1 MRVLGVE
8 TFRPTCNSI
17 SSLTLI
23 PHNSIIFSHLLPN
36 KTLTTTFFSSL
47 SLYSNASSSSSS
59 SSSKGR
65 NGFSIKASRKPRKSN
80 TNHPLPLDVEG
91 FIDDEEE
98 EDEDEESIVI
108 PFEGMRKWVEN
119 KPSGFGQGKQYDTS
133 IEDKLAEEIEQS
145 RRAQLANINK
155 LKNNPVNPNSKKEAK
170 GTPEVQ
176 PSGIRVRLSN
186 LPRKKNIQR
195 DLQSAFKGF
204 VRIVSISPAVSGSKK
219 TREPICKGF
228 AFVYFT
234 SEEVANRFIQ
244 TYSKRNLTFGKIQKQ
259 VTCEMVNSRESSES
273 AQQGNVAPKKVQKQQ
288 TSNVTNLCISLDSA
302 SKQELLAFSKQ
313 VMANLS
319 KSPDSTSGKEH
330 STLSKEVVA
339 YKTASPSEFLDSNPE
354 FATEQSY
361 SSTPEI
367 KISNLEESQESDSED
382 SLDSWE
388 DASIDEPIVLDD
400 PSVSA
405 NWDEDVEEGM
415 EHVNPSRHSDGEQT
429 PTLVTNAYSLS
440 SKYLNLSKLIGR
452 NERVA
457 LLTEADSLSSKEKP
471 ENQTDKK
478 KKKLRVKGKTEKT
491 PKLNVPGSSKRLK
504 TKEKTLLAGVLS
516 RYGKE
521 ASFVTQK

>member
-1 MRVLGVE
+1 MRVLGAE
-8 TFRPTCNSI
+8 TFRPTYNSI
-17 SSLTLI
+17 STLTSI
-23 PHNSIIFSHLLPN
+23 PHNSNIFSHLLPN
-36 KTLTTTFFSSL
+36 KTLTTTFFSAL
-47 SLYSNASSSSSS
+47 SLYSNAFSSSSQ
-59 SSSKGR
+59 GR

-98 EDEDEESIVI
+98 EDEDEDSIVI
-108 PFEGMRKWVEN
+108 PLEGMRKWVEN

-155 LKNNPVNPNSKKEAK
+155 LKNNPINPNSKKEVK
-170 GTPEVQ
+170 GAPEVQ

-204 VRIVSISPAVSGSKK
+204 VGIVSISPAVSGSKK

-234 SEEVANRFIQ
+234 SEEAANRFIQ
-244 TYSKRNLTFGKIQKQ
+244 TYSKQLLTFGKIQKQ

-273 AQQGNVAPKKVQKQQ
+273 SQQGKAAPKKLETQQ
-288 TSNVTNLCISLDSA
+288 TSNVTNLISLDSA
-302 SKQELLAFSKQ
+302 SKEELLAFSKQ

-319 KSPDSTSGKEH
+319 KSSNSTSRKEH
-330 STLSKEVVA
+330 PTLSKKVVA
-339 YKTASPSEFLDSNPE
+339 YETASPIEFMDSKAE
-354 FATEQSY
+354 FATDESY

-367 KISNLEESQESDSED
+367 KIPNLEESPESDSED

-388 DASIDEPIVLDD
+388 DASIDDPIVLDD

-415 EHVNPSRHSDGEQT
+415 EHVNHPSRHGDGEQT
-429 PTLVTNAYSLS
+429 PTLVTSAYSLS
-440 SKYLNLSKLIGR
+440 SE
-452 NERVA
+452 NETA
-457 LLTEADSLSSKEKP
+457 ASLTEADSFSSKEKLK
-471 ENQTDKK
+471 NQTDKK
-478 KKKLRVKGKTEKT
+478 KKKLPVKGKTEKT

-504 TKEKTLLAGVLS
+504 TKKKTLLAGVLS

-521 ASFVTQK
+521 ASLVTQK

>member
-1 MRVLGVE
+1 MRVLGAE
-8 TFRPTCNSI
+8 TFRLTCNSI
-17 SSLTLI
+17 STLTSI
-23 PHNSIIFSHLLPN
+23 PHNSIIFSPLLPN
-36 KTLTTTFFSSL
+36 KTLTTTFFASL
-47 SLYSNASSSSSS
+47 SLYSNASSSSQ
-59 SSSKGR
+59 GR

-80 TNHPLPLDVEG
+80 TNHPLPLDIEG

-119 KPSGFGQGKQYDTS
+119 KPNGFGQGKQYDTS

-155 LKNNPVNPNSKKEAK
+155 LKNNPVNPNSKKEVK
-170 GTPEVQ
+170 GAPAVQ

-204 VRIVSISPAVSGSKK
+204 VGIVSASPAVSGSKK

-234 SEEVANRFIQ
+234 SEEAANRFIQ
-244 TYSKRNLTFGKIQKQ
+244 TYSKQLLTFGKIQKQ

-273 AQQGNVAPKKVQKQQ
+273 SQQGNAAPKKLEKQQ
-288 TSNVTNLCISLDSA
+288 TSNMTNPSISLDSA
-302 SKQELLAFSKQ
+302 SKEELLAFSKQ

-319 KSPDSTSGKEH
+319 KSTDSTSRKEH
-330 STLSKEVVA
+330 PTLSKEVVA
-339 YKTASPSEFLDSNPE
+339 YETASPSEFLDSNAE
-354 FATEQSY
+354 FATEESY
-361 SSTPEI
+361 SSTPDI
-367 KISNLEESQESDSED
+367 KIPNLEESPESDSED

-388 DASIDEPIVLDD
+388 DASIDPIVLDD
-400 PSVSA
+400 PTVSA
-405 NWDEDVEEGM
+405 NWDEEVEEGM
-415 EHVNPSRHSDGEQT
+415 EHINLPSRHGDGEQT
-429 PTLVTNAYSLS
+429 PTLVTSAYSLS
-440 SKYLNLSKLIGR
+440 SE
-452 NERVA
+452 NERA
-457 LLTEADSLSSKEKP
+457 ASLMEADSSSKEKLK
-471 ENQTDKK
+471 NQTDKK
-478 KKKLRVKGKTEKT
+478 KKKMPVKGKTEKT

-521 ASFVTQK
+521 ALVIQK

>member
-23 PHNSIIFSHLLPN
+23 PRNSIIFSHLLPN

-47 SLYSNASSSSSS
+47 SLYSNASP

-119 KPSGFGQGKQYDTS
+119 KPSGFGLGKEYDTS

-204 VRIVSISPAVSGSKK
+204 VGIVSISPSVSGSKK
-219 TREPICKGF
+219 TREPICKSF

-244 TYSKRNLTFGKIQKQ
+244 TYSKQNLTFGKIQKQ

-302 SKQELLAFSKQ
+302 SKQELLA
-313 VMANLS
+313 LS

-339 YKTASPSEFLDSNPE
+339 YKTASPSEFLDSNAE
-354 FATEQSY
+354 FATEESY

-440 SKYLNLSKLIGR
+440 SKNLNLSKLIGR

-457 LLTEADSLSSKEKP
+457 SLTEADSLSSREKP
-471 ENQTDKK
+471 EDQTDKK